1 MRRRWKTAS
10 SRPCLLAGCA
20 CLFAACFGK
29 VQSVPAAQAPKPPPG
44 KGWSCVDAS
53 VTDEAG
59 NTQNRSAC
67 FRTEEACN
75 QAADGVRDQ
84 EGWSVG
90 ACQSAEKAWCSAV
103 FTDESDA
110 RFECVKAQAECGSPY
125 QFEVAVVP
133 GSKRSECAE
142 YD

>member
-1 MRRRWKTAS
+1 MVT
-10 SRPCLLAGCA
+10 RPYLIAACA
-20 CLFAACFGK
+20 CCLFAGCFGK

-44 KGWSCVDAS
+44 KGWSCVDAT
-53 VTDEAG
+53 VTDDSGESHAH
-59 NTQNRSAC
+59 SAC

-90 ACQSAEKAWCSAV
+90 TCQAAQKAWCSAV
-103 FTDESDA
+103 FTDATDA
-110 RFECVKAQAECGSPY
+110 RFECTKAQEECGSPY
-125 QFEVAVVP
+125 SYEVAVKP